1 VKRYSLD
8 KPSIEKM
15 GMTPQQLRQAAF
27 IEITNLMR
35 YHKLEELLEIRTRR
49 QQRKKQ
55 ATTSP

>member
-1 VKRYSLD
+1 
-8 KPSIEKM
+8 M

-35 YHKLEELLEIRTRR
+35 YHKLEELLEIRTHR

-55 ATTSP
+55 ATSSP